1 MAGMNLSTMI
11 APLRR
16 WFAAALA
23 AIAIPLASAA
33 AGAAGAPTGTVSGRI
48 VNATNGQA
56 VFAAVV
62 EVTGADRRTATD
74 LNGAFRLDRIT
85 PGAREL
91 VVTKPDFQSGSITEV
106 LVVAG
111 EVARIDLALAPA
123 QEAIIR
129 LERFQVSADVVL
141 NSGAGLLA
149 QRQKA
154 GAVSDA
160 IGSEQM
166 SRLGFDDAAQAMK
179 AVTGAS
185 VVDGKYV
192 YIRGLGERYS
202 STSLN
207 GAEVPSADPE
217 RRAVQ
222 MDLFPAELIDAIVTS
237 KTFTPDRPGNFSGG
251 NVDIRTKSLPDAR
264 TFAFSA
270 GTTFNAQ
277 STGKPLLGYAGG
289 EDWLGRDNG
298 SRAIPAELRD
308 KTIPARSTATD
319 AEIGRLSR
327 LFSPVMAPTRSD
339 APWNRKLSA
348 SYGDRLDFGAQKIG
362 VITSL
367 TYDHAYHS
375 YVGGRIARNELQ
387 GINSSALSTTVSLD
401 DERGSEETSAG
412 ATAKL
417 SWQFSPEHEIALN
430 GLFNAASEDVARVQ
444 SGLYIAGGGLD
455 NDQVYTTRTLKFT
468 ERELRSGQFTGRHL
482 FPNWHGMLVEW
493 SASSARNTQDEPDTR
508 FFNNSSRVIAGQTF
522 YEWETSGLS
531 NPARFYRRLEESRHD
546 YGVDVTLPFSFA
558 GGRDAKFKAGAAFAS
573 IERNFRER
581 QYVYRSLGRRFDGN
595 EQTFFAPQNVGNVNA
610 ATGRFLTDTLFIQD
624 TSAPRNNYDGTMDVN
639 GTYLMADVPVTN
651 KLRVIAGA
659 RIETTDMVVT
669 SQDPTRRQGVLDLRD
684 MLPSVNL
691 VYELRPKMNLRAA
704 FGRTLARPNF
714 REMAPYETFEFVG
727 DFVYIGNP
735 DLKRTLIDNFDL
747 RWEWFS
753 GPGRIVAVSAF
764 LKNLKNPIEKAIFAP
779 TGLIINQGEIQF
791 QNPEKGRVYGA
802 EFEFRQKLDPLW
814 EPLKHVTFGLNLTIV
829 ESTVDVPAQELRVA
843 RLYHPSAPDTRPLAG
858 QSNHLVNGDLSYS
871 NPRTR
876 TSASIYYNLFG
887 ERLALV
893 SPPGTPDIFEQPA
906 AELDF
911 IFSQKFG
918 AHWKV
923 GFSAKN
929 LLNPA
934 EKAAQTFR
942 GTEYLR
948 YERKRGRTFS
958 LSLGYGF

>member
-1 MAGMNLSTMI
+1 MMSLPSRG
-11 APLRR
+11 
-16 WFAAALA
+16 WVAAAFTVLFA
-23 AIAIPLASAA
+23 FIASAPIFRGAEAA
-33 AGAAGAPTGTVSGRI
+33 AGVIGGRVVNSESGLGVFGAIVSVRGSGQT
-48 VNATNGQA
+48 AT
-56 VFAAVV
+56 
-62 EVTGADRRTATD
+62 TD
-74 LNGAFRLDRIT
+74 LNGAFRLERV
-85 PGAREL
+85 GVGL
-91 VVTKPDFQSGSITEV
+91 HEV
-106 LVVAG
+106 LLSRPEFQPAAVTDVKVEAG
-111 EVARIDLALAPA
+111 QVT
-123 QEAIIR
+123 R
-129 LERFQVSADVVL
+129 LEYALVPSTAPIFKLEAVSVSADVVA
-141 NSGAGLLA
+141 NSGIGLLA

-154 GAVSDA
+154 AGVSDA

-192 YIRGLGERYS
+192 YIRGLGDRYS

-222 MDLFPAELIDAIVTS
+222 MDLFPAELIDAIVIS

-264 TFAFSA
+264 TFSLSL

-277 STGKPLLGYAGG
+277 STGKSLLGSSGG
-289 EDWLGRDNG
+289 TDWLGRDDG
-298 SRAIPAELRD
+298 ARSIPSELRE
-308 KTIPARSTATD
+308 KTIPARGTTTD
-319 AEIGRLSR
+319 TEIGRLSR
-327 LFSPVMAPTRSD
+327 LFSPVMAPTRD
-339 APWNRKLSA
+339 KAPWNRKLSA
-348 SYGDRLDFGAQKIG
+348 SYGDRFDFGTQKVG
-362 VITSL
+362 VIASL
-367 TYDHAYHS
+367 THDRS
-375 YVGGRIARNELQ
+375 YSSYSGGRIGRNELQ
-387 GINSSALSTTVSLD
+387 GFNSTALSTTVSLD
-401 DERGSEETSAG
+401 DERGAEDISAG

-417 SWQFSPEHEIALN
+417 SWQFSPEHELSLN
-430 GLFNAASEDVARVQ
+430 GLFNTTSEDVARVQ
-444 SGLYIAGGGLD
+444 RGLYIAGGGLD

-468 ERELRSGQFTGRHL
+468 ERELRSGQLAGRHL
-482 FPNWHGMLVEW
+482 FPSWHGLLVEW
-493 SASSARNTQDEPDTR
+493 SASRARNTQDEPDTR

-522 YEWETSGLS
+522 FEWETSGLA
-531 NPARFYRRLEESRHD
+531 NPARYYRQLEETRKD
-546 YGVDVTLPFSFA
+546 YGFDVTLPFAIGA
-558 GGRDAKFKAGAAFAS
+558 GSDAKLKAGSAFAQ
-573 IERNFRER
+573 IERGFRER
-581 QYVYRSLGRRFDGN
+581 QYIYRSLGRRFDGN
-595 EQTFFAPQNVGNVNA
+595 EQTFFAAQNIGTVNA
-610 ATGRFLTDTLFIQD
+610 TTGRFVTDTLFIQD
-624 TSAPRNNYDGTMDVN
+624 TSAPRNNYDGAMDVA
-639 GTYLMADVPVTN
+639 GYYLMADVPITR
-651 KLRVIAGA
+651 KLRAVGGA

-669 SQDPTRRQGVLDLRD
+669 SQDKTRRQGVLDLRD
-684 MLPSVNL
+684 TLPSMNL
-691 VYELRPKMNLRAA
+691 VYELRAKMNLRAA

-735 DLKRTLIDNFDL
+735 DLKRTLIDNLDL

-764 LKNLKNPIEKAIFAP
+764 WKNLKNPIEKAIFAP
-779 TGLIINQGEIQF
+779 TGVIINQGEIQF

-802 EFEFRQKLDPLW
+802 EFEFRQKLDGLS
-814 EPLKHVTFGLNLTIV
+814 ERLKYFTFGLNLTVV
-829 ESTVDVPAQELRVA
+829 ESSVEVSAGELRMA
-843 RLYHPSAPDTRPLAG
+843 RQFNPGAKDTRPLAG

-876 TSASIYYNLFG
+876 TAASIYYNLFG

-911 IFSQKFG
+911 IFSQKFSER
-918 AHWKV
+918 WKV

-934 EKAAQTFR
+934 EQATQSFR
-942 GTEYLR
+942 GVDYVR

>member
-1 MAGMNLSTMI
+1 MLFKLI
-11 APLRR
+11 VQPRR
-16 WFAAALA
+16 GFAATLLA
-23 AIAIPLASAA
+23 ISIAFAPAVRAADAVTGAI
-33 AGAAGAPTGTVSGRI
+33 GGRI
-48 VNATNGQA
+48 VNAANGNA
-56 VFAAVV
+56 VFGAIV
-62 EVTGADRRTATD
+62 EVAGADRKTTTD
-74 LNGAFRLDRIT
+74 LNGAFRIDRIR

-91 VVTKPDFQSGSITEV
+91 VVTKPDFQSGTITEIA
-106 LVVAG
+106 VVAG
-111 EVARIDLALAPA
+111 EVARIDFALSPA
-123 QEAIIR
+123 QESIVR
-129 LERFQVSADVVL
+129 LERFQVSADVVI
-141 NSGAGLLA
+141 NSGSGLLA

-154 GAVSDA
+154 AAVSDA
-160 IGSEQM
+160 ISSEQM

-251 NVDIRTKSLPDAR
+251 NVDIRTKSLPDTR

-277 STGKPLLGYAGG
+277 STGKPMFGYAGG
-289 EDWLGRDNG
+289 EDWLGRDSG
-298 SRAIPAELRD
+298 SRQIPAELRD
-308 KTIPARSTATD
+308 QTIPARGTATD
-319 AEIGRLSR
+319 TEIGRLSR
-327 LFSPVMAPTRSD
+327 LFSTVMAPTRRD

-348 SYGDRLDFGAQKIG
+348 SYGDRIDFGAQKIG
-362 VITSL
+362 VIASL
-367 TYDHAYHS
+367 TYDHSYHS
-375 YVGGRIARNELQ
+375 YSGGRIARNELQ
-387 GINSSALSTTVSLD
+387 GVNSSALSTTVSLD
-401 DERGSEETSAG
+401 DERGAEETSAG
-412 ATAKL
+412 ATAKV
-417 SWQFSPEHEIALN
+417 SWQFGPEHEIALN

-468 ERELRSGQFTGRHL
+468 ERELRSGQLAGRHL
-482 FPNWHGMLVEW
+482 FPGWHGLLVEW
-493 SASSARNTQDEPDTR
+493 AASSARNTQDEPDTR
-508 FFNNSSRVIAGQTF
+508 FFNHSSRVIGGQTF
-522 YEWETSGLS
+522 FEWETSGLA
-531 NPARFYRRLEESRHD
+531 NPARFFRRLEESRQD
-546 YGVDVTLPFSFA
+546 YGIDLTVPFSFS
-558 GGRDAKFKAGAAFAS
+558 GGRDAKLKAGAAVAS
-573 IERNFRER
+573 IEREFRER
-581 QYVYRSLGRRFDGN
+581 QYLYRSLGRRFDGN
-595 EQTFFAPQNVGNVNA
+595 DQTFFAPQNVGTVNPT
-610 ATGRFLTDTLFIQD
+610 TGRFVTDTLFLQD
-624 TSAPRNNYDGTMDVN
+624 TSAPRNNYDGSMDVS
-639 GTYLMADVPVTN
+639 GTYLMADLPLTD
-651 KLRVIAGA
+651 KLRVIAGV
-659 RIETTDMVVT
+659 RIETTDMVVA
-669 SQDPTRRQGVLDLRD
+669 SQDKTRRQGVLDLRD
-684 MLPSVNL
+684 TLPSLNL

-747 RWEWFS
+747 RWEWFT

-764 LKNLKNPIEKAIFAP
+764 WKNLKNPIEKAIFAP

-791 QNPEKGRVYGA
+791 QNPEQGRVYGA
-802 EFEFRQKLDPLW
+802 EFEFRQKLDGLWAPLRH
-814 EPLKHVTFGLNLTIV
+814 LTFGLNLTIV
-829 ESTVDVPAQELRVA
+829 ESTVKVPAQELRMA
-843 RLYHPSAPDTRPLAG
+843 RLYNPAAADTRPLAG

-911 IFSQKFG
+911 IFAQKFG
-918 AHWKV
+918 ARWKA

-934 EKAAQTFR
+934 EKAVQTFR